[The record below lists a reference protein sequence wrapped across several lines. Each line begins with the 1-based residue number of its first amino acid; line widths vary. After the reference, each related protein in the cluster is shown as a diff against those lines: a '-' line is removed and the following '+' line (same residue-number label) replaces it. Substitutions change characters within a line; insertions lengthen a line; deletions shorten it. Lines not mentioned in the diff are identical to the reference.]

1 MSTRSAWTINGR
13 HFTETRTERG
23 GHRYFIDGK
32 PTRWQEW
39 GRAMAAAR
47 AAEPATE
54 AKFEAF
60 IASIPNIE
68 KPGTCDLRTC
78 IRDSAIVNANDTPS
92 EPFWEM
98 ALATAQMIADDWKS
112 YYPELA

>member
-1 MSTRSAWTINGR
+1 MT
-13 HFTETRTERG
+13 
-23 GHRYFIDGK
+23 
-32 PTRWQEW
+32 Q
-39 GRAMAAAR
+39 
-47 AAEPATE
+47 AT
-54 AKFEAF
+54 FEAF

-78 IRDSAIVNANDTPS
+78 IRDSAMVNASDTPS

-112 YYPELA
+112 YYPELAA